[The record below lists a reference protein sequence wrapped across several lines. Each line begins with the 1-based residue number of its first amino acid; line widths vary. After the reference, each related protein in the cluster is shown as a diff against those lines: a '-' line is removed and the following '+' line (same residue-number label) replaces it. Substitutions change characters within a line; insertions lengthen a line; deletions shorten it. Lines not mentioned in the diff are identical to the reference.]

1 MKQKWRKKGTD
12 RRTSESNWLDKEY
25 WSCYGTPNSNR
36 PPKDHPSLSLSLTHS
51 RWAFFKTI
59 YLWDKFWIAP
69 DQKWNSRLRVP
80 WVRFLIF
87 ILNLK
92 KKKEK
97 KKRGS
102 FFVTCFCIKNKDNAN
117 FLFNKLPYIFILSVN
132 SENLIVEYY
141 IFLLYPSCL
150 QIFKKFKD

>member
-1 MKQKWRKKGTD
+1 MRAIGLT
-12 RRTSESNWLDKEY
+12 RNIEAATAHRTAIV
-25 WSCYGTPNSNR
+25 R
-36 PPKDHPSLSLSLTHS
+36 QRIIHLSLSLTHS

-92 KKKEK
+92 KKKEVVFLLHVFALK
-97 KKRGS
+97 
-102 FFVTCFCIKNKDNAN
+102 IKIM
-117 FLFNKLPYIFILSVN
+117 LIFYLTNYHISLYWVWILKIKSLN
-132 SENLIVEYY
+132 IVYSYY
-141 IFLLYPSCL
+141 ILHAC
-150 QIFKKFKD
+150 KFSKSSKIN

>member
-87 ILNLK
+87 ILNFK
-92 KKKEK
+92 KIIIRRKKE
-97 KKRGS
+97 
-102 FFVTCFCIKNKDNAN
+102 V
-117 FLFNKLPYIFILSVN
+117 V
-132 SENLIVEYY
+132 
-141 IFLLYPSCL
+141 FLLHVFAL
-150 QIFKKFKD
+150 KIKIMLIFYLTNYHISLYWVWILKI